1 MPFRSC
7 TCFPLGLFPAKL
19 SIAIRYIGTQRA
31 LIGGSTSLALFLQ
44 LFHLQELFYLA
55 LPSYSP
61 VSVLFLVY
69 NVRNPETFK
78 HVEVTRIFLE
88 CGVGVIVSCVGTGA
102 CRSYKPVQVGPI
114 AFYHVN
120 DPRIFLRTVWK
131 RQPKTRTSPGVI
143 GRRSR
148 GIRDSAPAVWH
159 RSGSD
164 PISNQLVDIISIIY
178 RRCHLT
184 NTRRWVMSS

>member
-1 MPFRSC
+1 MLSSGP
-7 TCFPLGLFPAKL
+7 FPAKL

-31 LIGGSTSLALFLQ
+31 LIGGSTSLTLFLQ

-55 LPSYSP
+55 LLSHSP
-61 VSVLFLVY
+61 VSVLFFLVY
-69 NVRNPETFK
+69 NVRNPETSK

-88 CGVGVIVSCVGTGA
+88 CGVGVTVSRVGTGA
-102 CRSYKPVQVGPI
+102 CRSYKPVQVGLI

-120 DPRIFLRTVWK
+120 VPRIFLRTVWK

-143 GRRSR
+143 GCRSR
-148 GIRDSAPAVWH
+148 DIRDSAPAVWH